1 MSRRKALGWD
11 TPSHGTMIIC
21 LCSQNVLNNLFFFC
35 CFLLSLILTFFF
47 FFAKVCYQTQFKFL
61 ILFIYSKFILLGTVS
76 WLNSKPEFKLNNLTI
91 IIIYCLLKSPNSNW
105 NSKFSFKLRLHF
117 QLHSKGIF
125 TVMQRGKKIYQ
136 LQRCTCKQCN
146 YNTSIHLL

>member
-21 LCSQNVLNNLFFFC
+21 LCSQNALNKLFFF
-35 CFLLSLILTFFF
+35 LLFSSVFNSDIFF
-47 FFAKVCYQTQFKFL
+47 FFAKVCYQTQFEFL
-61 ILFIYSKFILLGTVS
+61 ILIIYSKFILLGTVS

-91 IIIYCLLKSPNSNW
+91 IIIYFLLKSHNSNW

-117 QLHSKGIF
+117 QLHSTGIF
-125 TVMQRGKKIYQ
+125 TVMQRGTKIYQ

-146 YNTSIHLL
+146 YNPSIHLL